1 VAPDDEGIRILAT
14 APETA
19 TPSDA
24 RAGEA
29 DGADGEGSAVG
40 ATEQPRPTPA
50 ARPRGRSGG
59 RHRAPGS
66 SAVDDLFA
74 KIKAGRSPSAG
85 RSRQQVAEPEAAEQ
99 PQTEAKPQPE
109 RRPEPERQTQVEEKP
124 EPERQTQAEPERP
137 PEPERQTQAEEKPQ
151 PEPERQPTPE
161 PQPETAERA
170 EEKTDVT
177 EESEDERELTVEVSF
192 LRRRDDAIG
201 PVTVALSRK
210 LKRALQ
216 DDQNDLLDRLRS
228 RGTRQLLEILPP
240 VADHE
245 EHFRR
250 AGVELLERAERAGT
264 SFLRE
269 GRESEG
275 RTNGSAGG
283 EKGSVVL
290 AGELARAITDPLRRR
305 LERSLGEGADPDDAS
320 LVDSVGAAYREWK
333 GPRIERVAGDHVVAA
348 FSRGELGVAREGTA
362 LRWIVDDGDERCP
375 DCDDNALAGPL
386 PRGERY
392 PTGQAHPPA
401 HSGCRCL
408 LAPPPA

>member
-1 VAPDDEGIRILAT
+1 M
-14 APETA
+14 
-19 TPSDA
+19 
-24 RAGEA
+24 
-29 DGADGEGSAVG
+29 
-40 ATEQPRPTPA
+40 
-50 ARPRGRSGG
+50 
-59 RHRAPGS
+59 
-66 SAVDDLFA
+66 
-74 KIKAGRSPSAG
+74 
-85 RSRQQVAEPEAAEQ
+85 
-99 PQTEAKPQPE
+99 
-109 RRPEPERQTQVEEKP
+109 
-124 EPERQTQAEPERP
+124 
-137 PEPERQTQAEEKPQ
+137 
-151 PEPERQPTPE
+151 
-161 PQPETAERA
+161 
-170 EEKTDVT
+170 
-177 EESEDERELTVEVSF
+177 
-192 LRRRDDAIG
+192 
-201 PVTVALSRK
+201 
-210 LKRALQ
+210 
-216 DDQNDLLDRLRS
+216 
-228 RGTRQLLEILPP
+228 PP
-240 VADHE
+240 VADHG

-269 GRESEG
+269 GRESDG

-290 AGELARAITDPLRRR
+290 AGEMARAITDPLRRR

-320 LVDSVGAAYREWK
+320 LVDNVGAAYREWK

-348 FSRGELGVAREGTA
+348 FSRGELGVARAGTA